1 MPATSHPVF
10 VAPEPRSSRIWRY
23 MDFTKYVWMLQNSA
37 LFFSRADLLGDPF
50 EGSISVYNQTQ
61 YPAVYADVPLDFLA
75 KLSASRAAIPT
86 WTYVNSWHVN
96 ERESAAMWR
105 LYLTADEG
113 IAVISTYERLFAA
126 LPVSAYLGLVSYLD
140 YDREWMNESNVF
152 YPFVHKRRSFEHE
165 RELRAV
171 IQSLPVAEGQTA
183 LSRENS
189 ETGRIVPV
197 NLTDLVESVRIAP
210 TAAEWFSQLVAE
222 VSAKYQI
229 TNVTKSDLASAP
241 FF

>member
-1 MPATSHPVF
+1 
-10 VAPEPRSSRIWRY
+10 

-50 EGSISVYNQTQ
+50 EGSISVYNKTQ
-61 YPAVYADVPLDFLA
+61 YPSVYADFPPDELA
-75 KLSASRAAIPT
+75 RLSASRSAIPK

-113 IAVISTYERLFAA
+113 IAVISSYDRLFAA
-126 LPVSAYLGLVSYLD
+126 LPERAYLGLVSYLD
-140 YDREWMNESNVF
+140 YDREWMNESNLF

-171 IQSLPVAEGQTA
+171 IQDLPIAEGRA
-183 LSRENS
+183 ELSRGNPES
-189 ETGRIVPV
+189 GRIVQV
-197 NLTDLVESVRIAP
+197 NLNSLVESVRVAP
-210 TAAEWFSQLVAE
+210 TATEWFSQLVTE

-229 TNVTKSDLASAP
+229 TSVSKSDLATAP